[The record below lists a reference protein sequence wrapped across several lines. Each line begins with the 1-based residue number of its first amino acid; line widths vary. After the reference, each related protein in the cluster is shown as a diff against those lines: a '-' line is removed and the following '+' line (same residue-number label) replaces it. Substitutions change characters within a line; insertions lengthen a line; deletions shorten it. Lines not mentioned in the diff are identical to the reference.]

1 MRTGS
6 GRRRG
11 GSLRILLVED
21 DPMNVD
27 LFESALET
35 DGHEIVTERDGP
47 AGEKR
52 ASDRFD
58 LILLDIQLPKMDGL
72 EVCRSL
78 RARGLRM
85 PIVALSASVLPEEI
99 ARTKAAGFDLFLS
112 KPISPRDLLSAVR
125 LLGEPGRAASG
136 TW

>member
-99 ARTKAAGFDLFLS
+99 ARTKSAGFDLFLS
-112 KPISPRDLLSAVR
+112 KPISPRDLRSAVR
-125 LLGEPGRAASG
+125 LLGETRRTPSG
-136 TW
+136 S

>member
-1 MRTGS
+1 M
-6 GRRRG
+6 
-11 GSLRILLVED
+11 RILLVED
-21 DPMNVD
+21 DEMNVE

-35 DGHEIVTERDGP
+35 DGHEIVTERDGE

-58 LILLDIQLPKMDGL
+58 LVLLDIQLPKMDGL
-72 EVCRSL
+72 AVCRSL

-99 ARTKAAGFDLFLS
+99 ARTKAAGFDEFLS
-112 KPISPRDLLSAVR
+112 KPISPRDLREAVR
-125 LLGEPGRAASG
+125 RLGPRSHSANGH
-136 TW
+136 

>member
-1 MRTGS
+1 M
-6 GRRRG
+6 
-11 GSLRILLVED
+11 RILLVED
-21 DPMNVD
+21 DQMNVE

-35 DGHEIVTERDGP
+35 DGHEIVTERDGA
-47 AGEKR
+47 AGEAR
-52 ASDRFD
+52 ASDAFD
-58 LILLDIQLPKMDGL
+58 LVLLDIELPKKDGL

-112 KPISPRDLLSAVR
+112 KPISPRDLREAVR
-125 LLGEPGRAASG
+125 RLGPASRAENGR
-136 TW
+136 

>member
-1 MRTGS
+1 M
-6 GRRRG
+6 
-11 GSLRILLVED
+11 RILLVED
-21 DPMNVD
+21 DPMNVE
-27 LFESALET
+27 LFESALES
-35 DGHEIVTERDGP
+35 DGHEIVTERDGV

-85 PIVALSASVLPEEI
+85 PIVAMSASVLPEEI
-99 ARTKAAGFDLFLS
+99 ARTKSAGFDIFLS
-112 KPISPRDLLSAVR
+112 KPISPRDLRAAVR
-125 LLGEPGRAASG
+125 RLAEPRTAA
-136 TW
+136 

>member
-1 MRTGS
+1 M
-6 GRRRG
+6 
-11 GSLRILLVED
+11 RILLVED
-21 DPMNVD
+21 DPMNVE
-27 LFESALET
+27 LFESALES
-35 DGHEIVTERDGP
+35 DGHEIVTERDGV

-99 ARTKAAGFDLFLS
+99 ARTKSAGFDIFLS
-112 KPISPRDLLSAVR
+112 KPISPRDLRAAVR
-125 LLGEPGRAASG
+125 RLAEPRTAA
-136 TW
+136 

>member
-1 MRTGS
+1 
-6 GRRRG
+6 
-11 GSLRILLVED
+11 
-21 DPMNVD
+21 MNVE
-27 LFESALET
+27 LFESTLET
-35 DGHEIVTERDGP
+35 DGHEIVTETDGA

-58 LILLDIQLPKMDGL
+58 LILLDIQLPKMNGL

-99 ARTKAAGFDLFLS
+99 ARTKSAGFDLFLS
-112 KPISPRDLLSAVR
+112 KPISPRDLRDAVR
-125 LLGEPGRAASG
+125 LVAARPEAKG
-136 TW
+136 A

>member
-1 MRTGS
+1 
-6 GRRRG
+6 
-11 GSLRILLVED
+11 
-21 DPMNVD
+21 MNVE
-27 LFESALET
+27 LFESALES
-35 DGHEIVTERDGP
+35 DGHEIVTERDGV

-99 ARTKAAGFDLFLS
+99 ARTKSAGFDIFLS
-112 KPISPRDLLSAVR
+112 KPISPRDLRAAVR
-125 LLGEPGRAASG
+125 RLAEPRTAA
-136 TW
+136 